1 MQFQLPSNHTTVLTG
16 TDVFIEARAEEA
28 IRGHFACKK
37 DPYVLM
43 YGMSPLSD
51 HQNVNGMIFV
61 SEDEEELTLSRYS
74 LVVVY
79 LPSQTVY
86 QNGNVLI
93 EVCPEHHAAFT
104 KLSGTVPFLA
114 IVQ

>member
-1 MQFQLPSNHTTVLTG
+1 MQFQLPSNHTTILTG
-16 TDVFIEARAEEA
+16 TDVFLEARANES
-28 IRGHFACKK
+28 IRGHLAVTKV
-37 DPYVLM
+37 PYVLI

-51 HQNVNGMIFV
+51 HQNVQNMIFV

-74 LVVVY
+74 LVVIN
-79 LPSQTVY
+79 LPGQTVY

-104 KLSGTVPFLA
+104 KLSGTVQFLV

>member
-1 MQFQLPSNHTTVLTG
+1 MQFQLPSNHTTILTG

-61 SEDEEELTLSRYS
+61 SEDEELTLSRYS

-93 EVCPEHHAAFT
+93 EVCSEHHAAFT
-104 KLSGTVPFLA
+104 KLSGTVPFLV